1 MAGEGAGTEG
11 VLLGGGGPEIAVA
24 PEDELLVAGARQ
36 GDAAAFD
43 QLYRRHRDQVYTL
56 CLNLCGDTEEAADLL
71 QEAFVQ
77 AWRGLPRF
85 AGRSKFTTW
94 LYRIAVNACRDAA
107 RRRRRL
113 PKLLPPSPDPDAA
126 IVDRVRAA
134 LTTLRPSHRVAL
146 VLRYSLSLSYQEMA
160 DLLNWSLPRV
170 RGTLHRARRAFKHAY
185 VETDED
191 QP

>member
-1 MAGEGAGTEG
+1 MAGEGTGTEG
-11 VLLGGGGPEIAVA
+11 VLLGRGGPEIAVA
-24 PEDELLVAGARQ
+24 PEDDLLVAGARQ

-43 QLYRRHRDQVYTL
+43 QLYRRHRDHVYTL
-56 CLNLCGDTEEAADLL
+56 CLNLCGDTEEAGDLL

-94 LYRIAVNACRDAA
+94 LYRITVNACRDAA

-113 PKLLPPSPDPDAA
+113 PRPPAPPPDPDAA
-126 IVDRVRAA
+126 IIDRVRAA

-146 VLRYSLSLSYQEMA
+146 VLRYSLSLSYQEIA

-170 RGTLHRARRAFKHAY
+170 RGTLHRARGAFKHAY
-185 VETDED
+185 VDTAED